1 MSSVTPPRHI
11 VDHAMSIAAMSP
23 CRSKRGVVV
32 WDPHTGAFRGHG
44 LNSPPALRGCP
55 GRGVCSGRCGE
66 LAIHAE
72 VRALRA
78 ASVYR
83 SSRVDAEQLALY
95 DLVHVEL
102 APRSLEREVLP
113 SGTAAYHL
121 HHGIVACDG
130 PSCMP
135 CASLILDVGFIGG
148 VWLYVGAERDAPDR
162 AGALVPRLVP
172 QWRRYTAEEFYD
184 ATFERNFM

>member
-1 MSSVTPPRHI
+1 
-11 VDHAMSIAAMSP
+11 MSIAAMSP

-32 WDPHTGAFRGHG
+32 WDPQTGAFRGHG

-55 GRGVCSGRCGE
+55 GRDVCSGRCGQ

-95 DLVHVEL
+95 DLLHVEL
-102 APRSLEREVLP
+102 CDPRMPVREGAV
-113 SGTAAYHL
+113 Y
-121 HHGIVACDG
+121 ACDG

-135 CASLILDVGFIGG
+135 CASLILDVGFVGG
-148 VWLYVGAERDAPDR
+148 VWLYEDDVLLPP
-162 AGALVPRLVP
+162 VPPAIRGKA
-172 QWRRYTAEEFYD
+172 WCRYTAEEFFD
-184 ATFERNFM
+184 ATVMRCVGGRHTHE